1 MVIGPVG
8 ERLQAGTENAT
19 VLERLAP
26 LRRLHD
32 SSAGYKYPDLL
43 IFTYLRWLSRVC
55 TVVQY
60 AVLQTPEY
68 MENGKFDPPPPR
80 NYKMAKDI
88 QTPPRIYDYVA
99 ELICSRKSEQNRL
112 TQFSWGGGGGYGN
125 RFLSRVSTLTCDIIY
140 IFIRS
145 EEQHRRKQ
153 TIKKQQQT
161 TLV

>member
-68 MENGKFDPPPPR
+68 MENGKFDPPPVITKWLKIFKRRPE
-80 NYKMAKDI
+80 YMI
-88 QTPPRIYDYVA
+88 M
-99 ELICSRKSEQNRL
+99 SRS
-112 TQFSWGGGGGYGN
+112 
-125 RFLSRVSTLTCDIIY
+125 
-140 IFIRS
+140 
-145 EEQHRRKQ
+145 
-153 TIKKQQQT
+153 
-161 TLV
+161 